1 MISIHRAIERIDAG
15 WQDLVA
21 ADYFRLV
28 AIIERVHRQA
38 EEDRR
43 HIASVA
49 EREAIT
55 AKIHA
60 ALKEV
65 TSNGIQ

>member
-1 MISIHRAIERIDAG
+1 MSSISIHRAIDRIDAG
-15 WQDLVA
+15 WESLGA

-43 HIASVA
+43 RLVVLA

-55 AKIHA
+55 ARIHA
-60 ALKEV
+60 ALREV
-65 TSNGIQ
+65 AGG